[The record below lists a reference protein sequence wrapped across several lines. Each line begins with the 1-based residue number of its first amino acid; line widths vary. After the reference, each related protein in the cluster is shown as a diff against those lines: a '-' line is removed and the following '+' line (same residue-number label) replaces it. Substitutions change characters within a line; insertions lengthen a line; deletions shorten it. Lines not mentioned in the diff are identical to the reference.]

1 LADDRQVKKI
11 KDENGAVV
19 VEAALYFPIT
29 IAIVMVILYLGL
41 YKIQESYFFFE
52 VERAASLLAR
62 EAAYPGYDSF
72 TGDDPLNGTAI
83 DFDLS
88 AGVGADQIS
97 SYYAAYNGS
106 LSKIYRWGLNSA
118 TQQRVSKYQ
127 EALCKKAALFSLGTT
142 EAHVQVNNGFLSSS
156 VQAEISYVIP
166 LPGIIQFLG
175 AGDKITI
182 YAAAYQPVINSTDLV
197 RNVDLAVD
205 MGNFLLKKLGLD
217 GKVQEFVN
225 KFNRVKELLL

>member
-1 LADDRQVKKI
+1 
-11 KDENGAVV
+11 
-19 VEAALYFPIT
+19 
-29 IAIVMVILYLGL
+29 
-41 YKIQESYFFFE
+41 
-52 VERAASLLAR
+52 
-62 EAAYPGYDSF
+62 
-72 TGDDPLNGTAI
+72 
-83 DFDLS
+83 LS
-88 AGVGADQIS
+88 TC
-97 SYYAAYNGS
+97 
-106 LSKIYRWGLNSA
+106 WP
-118 TQQRVSKYQ
+118 KYQ